1 MIPVLTSW
9 KDIAKYLG
17 KGVRTAQR
25 WEAELGL
32 PVRRPKQEG
41 KSVILAI
48 PEEIDAWV
56 NSHACREPGDS
67 KRTLKQLSIENKRLR
82 RKLAW
87 VSELT
92 PSELSTIEAA
102 AKANNQS
109 VPEWIRSTL
118 KRQAIKSL

>member
-41 KSVILAI
+41 KSVVLAI

-56 NSHACREPGDS
+56 HSHRQREPGDS
-67 KRTLKQLSIENKRLR
+67 ARTHKQLRIENQRLR
-82 RKLAW
+82 RKLVW
-87 VSELT
+87 FSDLT

-102 AKANNQS
+102 AKAKNQS

-118 KRQAIKSL
+118 KRHAIKRL